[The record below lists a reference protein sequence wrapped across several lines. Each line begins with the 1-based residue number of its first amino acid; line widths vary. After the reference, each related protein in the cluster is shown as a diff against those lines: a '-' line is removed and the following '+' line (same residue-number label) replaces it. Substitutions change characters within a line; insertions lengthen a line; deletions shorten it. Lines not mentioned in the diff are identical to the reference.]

1 MILQYNDYID
11 KIAYFTVKADGNM
24 PMPDEQ
30 EPTYTMVTFG
40 NMSYIVGGVIQ
51 SSTPA
56 QVHML
61 VGNYCQIAH
70 NTTFEMGL
78 NHAFSGVTAY
88 PFGNVWGYSREDT
101 IKRSLANRQ
110 QLIIGHDVWIGGNAT
125 IIKGVKIG
133 NGAIIGT
140 NAVVTKDVPPYAIV
154 GGNPA
159 KIIRYRFSPEVIE
172 ALDKIKWWYWPLE
185 KVKANRQYMENVEE
199 FIKKFGEAPAVDKQK
214 NSQTYVP
221 PHILKKLQDCH
232 QAGGKIFYFVPDLT
246 ATQQDAR
253 WPAVLGQF
261 CQKYGNQRHCLLLAL
276 RQDASDHQAQIQY
289 LQQFMGQFPNKP
301 EPVYFGSPDG
311 IVLELLEQ
319 ADYFI
324 TTREAISSKGI
335 DYIETFGGHVISGM
349 ECAIYADVET

>member
-1 MILQYNDYID
+1 MILQYNDYTD

-40 NMSYIVGGVIQ
+40 NMSYMVGGTIQ

-88 PFGNVWGYSREDT
+88 PFGNVWGYSREDI

-110 QLIIGHDVWIGGNAT
+110 QLIIGHDVWIGGNAN

-140 NAVVTKDVPPYAIV
+140 NSVVTKDVPPYAIV

-159 KIIRYRFSPEVIE
+159 KIIRYRFSPEIIE

-185 KVKANRQYMENVEE
+185 KVKANRHYMENVEE
-199 FIKKFGEAPAVDKQK
+199 FIKKFGETPAVDKQK
-214 NSQTYVP
+214 NSQTDVP
-221 PHILKKLQDCH
+221 PPYSKKITGLSQSWWQDIL
-232 QAGGKIFYFVPDLT
+232 
-246 ATQQDAR
+246 
-253 WPAVLGQF
+253 F
-261 CQKYGNQRHCLLLAL
+261 CA
-276 RQDASDHQAQIQY
+276 
-289 LQQFMGQFPNKP
+289 
-301 EPVYFGSPDG
+301 
-311 IVLELLEQ
+311 
-319 ADYFI
+319 
-324 TTREAISSKGI
+324 
-335 DYIETFGGHVISGM
+335 
-349 ECAIYADVET
+349 

>member
-1 MILQYNDYID
+1 MILQYNDYTD
-11 KIAYFTVKADGNM
+11 KIAYFTVKADGNI
-24 PMPDEQ
+24 PVSGEQ

-40 NMSYIVGGVIQ
+40 NMSYIVGGTIQ
-51 SSTPA
+51 SSTPSL
-56 QVHML
+56 VNML

-70 NTTFEMGL
+70 GTKFEIGM

-88 PFGNVWGYSREDT
+88 PFGNVWGYSREDN

-159 KIIRYRFSPEVIE
+159 KIIRYRFSPEIID

-199 FIKKFGEAPAVDKQK
+199 FIKKFGEIPAVDKQK
-214 NSQTYVP
+214 NNQTDIP
-221 PHILKKLQDCH
+221 PPYSKKIK
-232 QAGGKIFYFVPDLT
+232 G
-246 ATQQDAR
+246 
-253 WPAVLGQF
+253 
-261 CQKYGNQRHCLLLAL
+261 
-276 RQDASDHQAQIQY
+276 
-289 LQQFMGQFPNKP
+289 LQQSWWQDILF
-301 EPVYFGSPDG
+301 
-311 IVLELLEQ
+311 
-319 ADYFI
+319 
-324 TTREAISSKGI
+324 
-335 DYIETFGGHVISGM
+335 
-349 ECAIYADVET
+349 CA

>member
-1 MILQYNDYID
+1 MILQYNDCID

-159 KIIRYRFSPEVIE
+159 KIIRYRFSPEIID

-199 FIKKFGEAPAVDKQK
+199 FIEKFGENPAVDKQK
-214 NSQTYVP
+214 NNQTDVP
-221 PHILKKLQDCH
+221 PYSKKITGLPQSWWQDIL
-232 QAGGKIFYFVPDLT
+232 
-246 ATQQDAR
+246 
-253 WPAVLGQF
+253 F
-261 CQKYGNQRHCLLLAL
+261 CA
-276 RQDASDHQAQIQY
+276 
-289 LQQFMGQFPNKP
+289 
-301 EPVYFGSPDG
+301 
-311 IVLELLEQ
+311 
-319 ADYFI
+319 
-324 TTREAISSKGI
+324 
-335 DYIETFGGHVISGM
+335 
-349 ECAIYADVET
+349 

>member
-1 MILQYNDYID
+1 MLISYTDFED
-11 KIAYFTVKADGNM
+11 RCVRFTIKSDGNM
-24 PMPDEQ
+24 AVPNEN
-30 EPTYTMVTFG
+30 EPVYTIATFG
-40 NMSYIVGGVIQ
+40 NMSYAVSCNIQ
-51 SSTPA
+51 SNTPA
-56 QVHML
+56 QVHVL
-61 VGNYCQIAH
+61 IGNYCQIAH
-70 NTTFEMGL
+70 NVAIEIGM
-78 NHAFSGVTAY
+78 NHVFHGVTAY
-88 PFGNVWGYSREDT
+88 PFGDVLGYTENDYIQRCLVN
-101 IKRSLANRQ
+101 KQ
-110 QLIIGHDVWIGGNAT
+110 QIIIGHDVWIGGNAT

-133 NGAIIGT
+133 NGAIIGS

-159 KIIRYRFSPEVIE
+159 KIIRYRFSPEIIE

-199 FIKKFGEAPAVDKQK
+199 FIKKFGENPAVDKQK
-214 NSQTYVP
+214 NNQTDVP
-221 PHILKKLQDCH
+221 PRILKKLQDCH

-261 CQKYGNQRHCLLLAL
+261 CQKYDNQRHCLLLAL
-276 RQDASDHQAQIQY
+276 RQDASDHQAQIQN
-289 LQQFMGQFPNKP
+289 LQQFMGQFPHKP
-301 EPVYFGSPDG
+301 EPIYFGSPDG

-324 TTREAISSKGI
+324 TTRESTSSMGI